1 MVRHRT
7 HYVPTVGCSTC
18 CFHVSFIKIKKKENL
33 KNFSDTGGSVLL
45 GQLRERRG
53 RLDMD
58 VANKNSD
65 TSSFKPSF
73 NYKLTSDY
81 FNTNKYKYNLCICYF
96 ELQFSA
102 GTGSV

>member
-1 MVRHRT
+1 
-7 HYVPTVGCSTC
+7 
-18 CFHVSFIKIKKKENL
+18 
-33 KNFSDTGGSVLL
+33 
-45 GQLRERRG
+45 
-53 RLDMD
+53 MD

-81 FNTNKYKYNLCICYF
+81 FNTNKYKYNLCICYL

-102 GTGSV
+102 GTGSVWLADVAPQWTGAAHEEQVQHEYDGSSINIKIIILDFMNNAEK